1 MGIFFLS
8 VEYVGHLSA
17 VVQRVSENRV
27 FMNTYGEMGFQNGAH
42 IIHWK
47 RWAKNE
53 EKPS

>member
-27 FMNTYGEMGFQNGAH
+27 FMNTYGEMGFQNRAH
-42 IIHWK
+42 FIH
-47 RWAKNE
+47 
-53 EKPS
+53 